1 MPSTE
6 MQNPL
11 LSEWAGALELPPFEA
26 IRPDHFRPAFD
37 RALADHRAEIDAIAE
52 NPAPPDFENTIAALE
67 RSGRRLERVAGVFF
81 VLAGADTSDEIEAI
95 ERDISPLLARH
106 NNALYLNRAL
116 YSRIADL
123 YDRRDTLSLDA
134 EQARVLERYHTRF
147 VRSGAALDKKAQ
159 DRLAAIN
166 ERLASVGTQFG
177 QNVLADEK
185 SFVMVLEES
194 DLAGLPDFARVAAR
208 AAADE
213 RGHPGKYVIT
223 LARSSIETF
232 LQFSA
237 RRDLREKAFQAWIS
251 RGENGGATD
260 NRALIAEMVAL
271 RAERAKLLG
280 FANFADYRLDDQMA
294 KTPQAARQ
302 LLDEVW
308 GRALTKAAV
317 ERDALQAMIAE
328 EGGNFALAP
337 HDWRYYTE
345 KLRKA
350 RYDLDEAEIKPYF
363 QLDKMIEAAFET
375 ARRLFGLSF
384 KRVDA
389 ALYHPDARAW
399 NVTDAQGRHVALFIG
414 DYFARPSKHSGAW
427 MTSLRDQEKLTGN
440 IRPIVLNICNFS
452 KPAAG
457 EPALL
462 SFDDARTLFHEFGH
476 ALHGMLSDVTY
487 PLIAGT
493 AVPSD
498 FVELPSQ
505 LYEHWLEVPEILQK
519 YALHASTGEPMP
531 KALLDRLLA
540 TRTFNQGFAT
550 IEYTACALVDLDLHS
565 LPDATALD
573 VAAFE
578 RKDLERIA
586 MPPEIVMRH
595 RLPHFQHLFSGG
607 GYAAG
612 YYSYMWSEVLDAD
625 AFAAF
630 EETGNAFDPATA
642 KRLRDYVY
650 SAGNR
655 RDPADAY
662 KAFRGRLPTVDA
674 LLKKRGLVEVHGAVF
689 NRLAGGCLLKTGKPN
704 DLAQCGPSPRCC
716 GRAACGRRRG
726 RARDPCR
733 RRQCHRSDARN
744 GCVHRGGLSA
754 HEPHW
759 RRRFLAGPGAVR
771 PRAGA
776 DGRRSGRRQGDTAA
790 LS

>member
-1 MPSTE
+1 MDGMTHSPDSS
-6 MQNPL
+6 QLSNPL
-11 LSEWAGALELPPFEA
+11 LTKWTGPFELPPFSS
-26 IRPDHFRPAFD
+26 IRADHFRPAFD
-37 RALADHRAEIDAIAE
+37 RALADHRGEIDAIAGNLAE
-52 NPAPPDFENTIAALE
+52 PSFDNTIAALE
-67 RSGRRLERVAGVFF
+67 ASGRELERVANLFF
-81 VLAGADTSDEIEAI
+81 VLAGADTSDEVEAV
-95 ERDISPLLARH
+95 ERDVSPLLARH
-106 NNALYLNRAL
+106 NNALYLNPAL
-116 YSRIADL
+116 YSRIAGL
-123 YDRRDTLSLDA
+123 YRQRHELDLDA

-147 VRSGAALDKKAQ
+147 VRAGAAVEKPAQ

-166 ERLASVGTQFG
+166 ERLASLGTQFG
-177 QNVLADEK
+177 QNVLSDEK

-194 DLAGLPDFARVAAR
+194 DLAGLPDFAMAAAR

-223 LARSSIETF
+223 LARSSVETF
-232 LQFSA
+232 LQFSS
-237 RRDLREKAFQAWIS
+237 RRDLREKAFQAWIA
-251 RGENGGATD
+251 RGENGGETD

-294 KTPQAARQ
+294 KTPQAARK

-308 GRALTKAAV
+308 GKALTKAAV
-317 ERDALQAMIAE
+317 ERDSLQAMIAE

-337 HDWRYYTE
+337 HDWRYYAE

-350 RYDLDEAEIKPYF
+350 RYNLDEAEIKPYF
-363 QLDKMIEAAFET
+363 QLEKIIEAAFES
-375 ARRLFGLSF
+375 AHRLFGLSF
-384 KRVDA
+384 KRVDTD
-389 ALYHPDARAW
+389 LYHPDARAW
-399 NVTDAQGRHVALFIG
+399 DVSDAKGNHVALFIG

-427 MTSLRDQEKLTGN
+427 MTSLRDQEKLTGD

-487 PLIAGT
+487 PLLAGT
-493 AVPSD
+493 SVPSD

-505 LYEHWLEVPEILQK
+505 LYEHWLEVPEVLQK
-519 YALHASTGEPMP
+519 HALHARSGPPMP
-531 KALLDRLLA
+531 KTLLDRLLA

-565 LPDATALD
+565 LADAEALD

-578 RKDLERIA
+578 RKDLENIA
-586 MPPEIVMRH
+586 MPAEIVMRH

-642 KRLRDYVY
+642 KRLRDYIY
-650 SAGNR
+650 AAGNLR
-655 RDPADAY
+655 EPAEAY
-662 KAFRGRLPTVDA
+662 KSFRGRLPTVDA
-674 LLKKRGLVEVHGAVF
+674 LLKKRGL
-689 NRLAGGCLLKTGKPN
+689 
-704 DLAQCGPSPRCC
+704 
-716 GRAACGRRRG
+716 
-726 RARDPCR
+726 
-733 RRQCHRSDARN
+733 
-744 GCVHRGGLSA
+744 
-754 HEPHW
+754 
-759 RRRFLAGPGAVR
+759 
-771 PRAGA
+771 A
-776 DGRRSGRRQGDTAA
+776 DVAST
-790 LS
+790 